1 MIFINTYEQLKSSFL
16 LQLEILEPE
25 LLKNYHESIG
35 KALDYAAFP
44 YEITKKETSLT
55 VISDPLPQLVKIYLV
70 VKKTEGLVD
79 GTLKNYHLILSSFFK
94 WCHKQPEEVV
104 ANDIRMF
111 LYFYQQERQISSRTL
126 DKYREMICWFFNW
139 AHKEEYLT
147 RNPAASVKAI
157 KYEQKERQALTQL
170 ELEYLRLACKTPRDK
185 AILEFFYSTG
195 CRVTELIGVK
205 KEDIDWKNNTVHL
218 FGKGKKHRTSFINA
232 KCEVTL
238 KEYLKTRD
246 DDNEYLFVSLR
257 KPHNQLTKGAI
268 EKVVKELAKSSAVT
282 KHVTPHILRHTTA
295 TQAVNNGM
303 PIEDVSKL
311 LGHANVATTMIYAKV
326 SQEKV
331 QTQHTK
337 CII

>member
-1 MIFINTYEQLKSSFL
+1 MNAYEQFKSSFF
-16 LQLEILEPE
+16 LQLETLDPQ
-25 LLKNYHESIG
+25 LLKNAYQPISE
-35 KALDYAAFP
+35 ALDRAAFP
-44 YEITKKETSLT
+44 YEITQKETSLA
-55 VISDPLPQLVKIYLV
+55 VITDPLPQLVKIYLV
-70 VKKTEGLVD
+70 VKKTEGLAE
-79 GTLKNYHLILSSFFK
+79 GTLKNYYLILSSFFK
-94 WCHKQPEEVV
+94 WNRKQPEEIV

-111 LYFYQQERQISSRTL
+111 LYFYQQERNISSRTL

-139 AHKEEYLT
+139 AHKEEYIP
-147 RNPAASVKAI
+147 RNPSISVKAI
-157 KYEQKERQALTQL
+157 KYEQKEREALTQL

-205 KEDIDWKNNTVHL
+205 KSDINWKDNSVHL
-218 FGKGKKHRTSFINA
+218 FGKGQKHRTSFINA

-238 KEYLKTRD
+238 KEYLKTRED
-246 DDNEYLFVSLR
+246 NNEYLFVSMR
-257 KPHNQLTKGAI
+257 KPHNQLTKSAV
-268 EKVVKELAKSSAVT
+268 EKVIRDLANASEVT
-282 KHVTPHILRHTTA
+282 KHVTPHVLRHTTA

-337 CII
+337 CVI

>member
-1 MIFINTYEQLKSSFL
+1 MNAYEQLKSSFL
-16 LQLEILEPE
+16 LQLESLSPQ
-25 LLKNYHESIG
+25 LLKNSAQVIG
-35 KALDYAAFP
+35 EALDHAAFS
-44 YEITKKETSLT
+44 YEISKKETSLAIIT
-55 VISDPLPQLVKIYLV
+55 DPLPQLVKIYLV
-70 VKKTEGLVD
+70 IKKTEGLSE
-79 GTLKNYHLILSSFFK
+79 GTLKNYQLILSIFFK
-94 WCHKQPEEVV
+94 WCNKTPEEIV

-111 LYFYQQERQISSRTL
+111 LYYYQQIRKVSSRTL

-147 RNPAASVKAI
+147 RNPAISVKAI
-157 KYEQKERQALTQL
+157 KYEQKERQALSQL

-205 KEDIDWKNNTVHL
+205 KEDIDWKSNSVHL
-218 FGKGKKHRTSFINA
+218 FGKGQKHRTSFINA

-238 KEYLKTRD
+238 KEYLKTRQD
-246 DDNEYLFVSLR
+246 NNEYLFVSER
-257 KPHNQLTKGAI
+257 SPHNQLTKSAV
-268 EKVVKELAKSSAVT
+268 EKIIRQLAQRSSVT

-303 PIEDVSKL
+303 PIEGVSKL
-311 LGHANVATTMIYAKV
+311 LGHANVATTMIYTKV
-326 SQEKV
+326 SPNKI
-331 QTQHTK
+331 QTEHQR